1 MSPPGIKEGSEL
13 SDTDEEG
20 PRKRIK
26 LFASANEVED
36 GGCQRPRRIEGLHQ
50 LDNFELLGLRNIVVE
65 CSTALGGSLH
75 PDPEVVEHLLDSI
88 FNEGWASWKPVGE
101 PPSRGIDEMQLC
113 DMIGSD
119 PERAFDHRYLIPV
132 GETPGLFL

>member
-88 FNEGWASWKPVGE
+88 FNEGWASWKPIPHTSWRNTRVG
-101 PPSRGIDEMQLC
+101 SSMRICTLD
-113 DMIGSD
+113 
-119 PERAFDHRYLIPV
+119 AN
-132 GETPGLFL
+132 PGLFL